1 MGGDAVSMADSFSRH
16 ERIRLKKDF
25 KRVYEQGKKIVSP
38 SFILYLDAGNE
49 TRQDRRL
56 GITVSKRVG
65 NAVIRNRCKRLIRE
79 IFRGNKEKF
88 PQGTDIVVIVRRA
101 MVNKRYRTVQEEF
114 LRILQVQHR
123 LADSHNPLC
132 MSASL

>member
-56 GITVSKRVG
+56 GITASKKVG
-65 NAVIRNRCKRLIRE
+65 NAVTRNRCKRIVRE
-79 IFRGNKEKF
+79 VFRRNKKLF
-88 PQGTDIVVIVRRA
+88 PEGTDVVVIVRRD
-101 MVNKRYRTVQEEF
+101 MVGKRYDSVLEEF
-114 LRILQVQHR
+114 YSILR
-123 LADSHNPLC
+123 
-132 MSASL
+132 SLGYLPHGLPRQP